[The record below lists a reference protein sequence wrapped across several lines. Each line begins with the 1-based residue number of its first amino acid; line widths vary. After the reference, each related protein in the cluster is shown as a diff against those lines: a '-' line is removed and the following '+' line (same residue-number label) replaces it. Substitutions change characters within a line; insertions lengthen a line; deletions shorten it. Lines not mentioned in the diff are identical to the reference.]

1 MNYAQQEQGLVV
13 HPSDSLPPNSGHPYF
28 EMRDVDDVGT
38 QIRQQLTNFHAT
50 LVSHIAVEMRSIHER
65 IGTIEGKL
73 DQIVNTETR
82 TLQMRL
88 SEIENKLNE
97 VAYSQPPKNNN
108 RSTGSGMVA
117 TSNVNNGNNNG
128 NMTGKA
134 SVGIPQTPTSL
145 NRLGVNVPSLNQTP
159 TPMTPSTTGTNS
171 SEQSPASLVQTG
183 MMVPIMA
190 NSSRETLVSQLPSE
204 EGAKVKVLLRQFAG
218 KAMAHIEQNAP
229 HYVNINNHV
238 GATTTMKQFDIYDS
252 AAWDQFVETN
262 FPHISK
268 SDLKDEL
275 VKIVSVKVKN
285 TKARYKKRASDSHH
299 PQPNQQLQ
307 LPDTMSESEASP
319 SPKRLCATPTVIN
332 ESELLVQQSVQ
343 LPKTHSHS
351 LQQSSNQQRQPGN
364 PSQLHAHQQQ
374 QHLQRQHM
382 QQFQQHQLQ
391 QHQLRQ
397 QQMQQLQHQHQ
408 HPQGNG

>member
-1 MNYAQQEQGLVV
+1 MNYTQQEQGLVV

-73 DQIVNTETR
+73 DQIMNTESR

-97 VAYSQPPKNNN
+97 ITYSQPPKSSA
-108 RSTGSGMVA
+108 RSTANGITA
-117 TSNVNNGNNNG
+117 TNSVNNVNNNGILTGN
-128 NMTGKA
+128 A
-134 SVGIPQTPTSL
+134 SVGISQPPNSL

-171 SEQSPASLVQTG
+171 SEQSPASLAQTG
-183 MMVPIMA
+183 MMVPIMS

-218 KAMAHIEQNAP
+218 KAMAYIEQNAP
-229 HYVNINNHV
+229 AYVSINNHV
-238 GATTTMKQFDIYDS
+238 GATKTMKRFDIYDS
-252 AAWDQFVETN
+252 ATWDQFVETN

-319 SPKRLCATPTVIN
+319 SPKRLCATPTALN
-332 ESELLVQQSVQ
+332 ENELLVQQSVQ
-343 LPKTHSHS
+343 LPQSHSHP

-364 PSQLHAHQQQ
+364 PSQLHVHPQQH
-374 QHLQRQHM
+374 HLQRQH
-382 QQFQQHQLQ
+382 
-391 QHQLRQ
+391 
-397 QQMQQLQHQHQ
+397 MQQLQHQHQ
-408 HPQGNG
+408 HPQGNGV